1 MVYKKNYLIDSDNK
15 TYLTVDSL
23 IDINNIITASNNIF
37 LRKVNVKPCGYD
49 KLYMDKDL
57 IEGKLYQL
65 IDQFNERKINH
76 KDFYS
81 ELLDNVHPYHVGN
94 GRTCKILF
102 VANFN

>member
-1 MVYKKNYLIDSDNK
+1 
-15 TYLTVDSL
+15 
-23 IDINNIITASNNIF
+23 
-37 LRKVNVKPCGYD
+37 
-49 KLYMDKDL
+49 MDKDL

-81 ELLDNVHPYHVGN
+81 ELLDNVHPYYVGN